1 MRATFRYILHYHVDV
16 ECLSPLRTGGVERN
30 TEIILRNH
38 AGVPILQGTSL
49 AGSLRTWKD
58 DPELWGNPEN
68 EGQLIVSD
76 LTFEKTK
83 TITRPRIKLN
93 QKTGVVQNKYDMA
106 ALPTGT
112 QGHFELVWRGTV
124 NPEAAKTKIEE
135 YLSALHN
142 GAISLGAQK
151 TNGFGLVS
159 LKVSLAEYDLKDAK
173 DLKDW
178 LEETK
183 KPTPICLKQAHT
195 SYILFTVHAE
205 TSGLLVKAG
214 HESGYGD
221 GSLKGVQIR
230 NKNTAIIPG
239 SSLKGVMRAHL
250 ERITPYFCAEALIDQ
265 YFGRGATREID
276 GISGKIRFSDGK
288 FQKNSV
294 AAVRKRIRISRLS
307 GGVFGKTLFSE
318 QTMQGHV
325 SWEIRVPEGH
335 PQICA
340 LLLFALRDLYLGL
353 YNIGSGFAV
362 GRGQFLKMDVAIRT
376 PSGKSRMECRESGIE
391 MKDPDGIVAAW
402 QSALGG
408 IQL

>member
-49 AGSLRTWKD
+49 AGSLRAWKD

-76 LTFEKTK
+76 LKFKQK
-83 TITRPRIKLN
+83 NTITRPRVKIN
-93 QKTGVVQNKYDMA
+93 QKTGVVQNKYDLS
-106 ALPTGT
+106 ALPKGSE
-112 QGHFELVWRGTV
+112 GHFELIWRGTV
-124 NPEAAKTKIEE
+124 NPESAKMKIEE
-135 YLSALHN
+135 YFSALHN

-159 LKVSLAEYDLKDAK
+159 LKASLAEYDLKDEK

-183 KPTPICLKQAHT
+183 KPISICLKQEIP
-195 SYILFTVHAE
+195 SYVLFTVDAE
-205 TSGLLVKAG
+205 TNGLLVKAS

-230 NKNTAIIPG
+230 ENNTAIIPG
-239 SSLKGVMRAHL
+239 SSIKGAIRAHL
-250 ERITPYFCAEALIDQ
+250 ERIAPYFHAEDLIDQ
-265 YFGRGATREID
+265 FFGRAAAKKVD

-288 FQKNSV
+288 FQENSV

-307 GGVFGKTLFSE
+307 GGVFGKSLFTE
-318 QTMQGHV
+318 ETMQGHV
-325 SWEIRVPEGH
+325 SWEIRIPDGH

-353 YNIGSGFAV
+353 YNIGSGFAI
-362 GRGQFLKMDVAIRT
+362 GRGQFSKMKVAIQT
-376 PSGKSRMECRESGIE
+376 PDGESEMECRESGIE

-402 QSALGG
+402 QLALGG
-408 IQL
+408 VQP